1 MKIILE
7 DNNLKFSKKL
17 HNYAIKFD
25 NFYNKKSIT
34 KNSPK
39 SLNNSIKYINTTG
52 GKRIRPF
59 LVTEC
64 SQLFEVKFEF
74 SIYAAVAL
82 EMVHTYSLIH
92 DDLPSMDNDDMR
104 RGKNTLHKQFNEA
117 IAILTGDCLLTDAFY
132 VLTEFYKNKD
142 PYICIEL
149 ISLLSKS
156 AGSQGMVGGQ
166 VLDLFPIEGGKNNIN
181 LMNEM
186 KTGALIK
193 CAALYGAIL
202 GKAPVK
208 DYNNMESFGI
218 ALGKAFQIRDD
229 ILDVQGDEQ
238 VLGKKT
244 NKDKIKGKLSLI
256 DFYGIEGAKKR
267 ARNYIIEAKDI
278 ISSYGNKGSNLQ
290 MLTEYI
296 VDRKK

>member
-34 KNSPK
+34 TNSPK
-39 SLNNSIKYINTTG
+39 FLNDSIKYINTAG

-64 SQLFEVKFEF
+64 SKLFEVKFEF

-142 PYICIEL
+142 PHICIEL

-166 VLDLFPIEGGKNNIN
+166 VLDLFPLEGSKKNIN

-238 VLGKKT
+238 ELGKKT

-256 DFYGIEGAKKR
+256 DFYGIEGAKKL